1 MEKQMTKL
9 NHLFLIL
16 ICLSITGC
24 AQLFSEQVYVLVDQ
38 EISQKPVF
46 SGVIYSIPE
55 KVSVRKIV
63 LLGGGKVQ
71 NFDVYVRDKRMNWK
85 FVKEVQRAIEF
96 PFEMFVAANTDAIKI
111 AHRSVTGKGRI
122 ETIQLYTIAEKE
134 E

>member
-1 MEKQMTKL
+1 MAKL
-9 NHLFLIL
+9 KHLLLIL

-38 EISQKPVF
+38 KISQKPVF

-55 KVSVRKIV
+55 KVFVRKIV
-63 LLGGGKVQ
+63 LLGRGKVQ
-71 NFDVYVRDKRMNWK
+71 NFDVYVRDKWMNWK
-85 FVKEVQRAIEF
+85 FAKEVQRAIEF

-134 E
+134 